1 MIIGIDPG
9 VSGCIAILHDDYTY
23 HSHLFMPTVKVGKNS
38 RVNVA
43 AIAGVLEPIKAGFV
57 CRAVIELVN
66 GMPPAKGGRKI
77 GGASGFTFGHSAGM
91 VEGAIAC
98 LGIPYRLTPPAAWK
112 REAGL
117 IGTDKDAARSR
128 AIQLYPELRELD
140 SKAKGQALADAI
152 LIARFGGRE

>member
-9 VSGCIAILHDDYTY
+9 VSGCIAILHDDYRY
-23 HSHLFMPTVKVGKNS
+23 HSHLLIPTVKVGKNS
-38 RVNVA
+38 RVSVA
-43 AIAGVLEPIKAGFV
+43 AASCFIEPIMSLGS

-66 GMPPAKGGRKI
+66 GMPPIGGRKI
-77 GGASGFTFGHSAGM
+77 GGASAFTFGHAAGM
-91 VEGAIAC
+91 IEGVIAC

-128 AIQLYPELRELD
+128 AIQLYPGLRELD

>member
-9 VSGCIAILHDDYTY
+9 VSGCIALLYDDYRY

-43 AIAGVLEPIKAGFV
+43 AVTGFLV
-57 CRAVIELVN
+57 PALTADSCRSVIELVN
-66 GMPPAKGGRKI
+66 GMPPIGGRKI
-77 GGASGFTFGHSAGM
+77 GGASAFTFGHAAGM
-91 VEGAIAC
+91 IEGAIAC

-128 AIQLYPELRELD
+128 AIQLYPGLRELD
-140 SKAKGQALADAI
+140 SKAKGQALSDAI